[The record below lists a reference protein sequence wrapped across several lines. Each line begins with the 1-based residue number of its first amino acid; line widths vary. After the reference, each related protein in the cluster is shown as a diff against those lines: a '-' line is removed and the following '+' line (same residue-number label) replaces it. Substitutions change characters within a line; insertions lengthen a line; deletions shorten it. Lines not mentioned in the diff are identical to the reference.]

1 MILEFL
7 TLFGTFFVIGAFTI
21 GGGYAMIP
29 LIQQI
34 VVDQGWMSLPDLI
47 DFIAIA
53 ESTPGPIAINLATF
67 IGMHKEG
74 IIGALGCTIGVVL
87 PSFIIILFV
96 AKYYLKYKNNYYVSS
111 ALTGVRPA
119 VIGLLGAAI
128 VSIGIST
135 FVLSTEGSFTDM
147 VNVRGIIIF
156 ALLLPIV
163 LKFKKLHPI
172 YVVLISAGL
181 GILLFGAF

>member
-1 MILEFL
+1 MIYW
-7 TLFGTFFVIGAFTI
+7 TLFWTFFKIGAFTI

-34 VVDQGWMSLPDLI
+34 VVDQGWMSLQDLV
-47 DFIAIA
+47 DFIAIS
-53 ESTPGPIAINLATF
+53 ESTPGPIAVNLATF

-74 IIGALGCTIGVVL
+74 IIGAIGCTIGVVL

-111 ALTGVRPA
+111 ALAGVRPA

-181 GILLFGAF
+181 GILLFGVF

>member
-1 MILEFL
+1 MLLEFL

-34 VVDQGWMSLPDLI
+34 VVDRGWMSLPDLI

-74 IIGALGCTIGVVL
+74 IIGAIGCTVGVVL
-87 PSFIIILFV
+87 PSFIIIIFV
-96 AKYYLKYKNNYYVSS
+96 AKYYLKYKNNFYVSA
-111 ALTGVRPA
+111 ALMGVRPA
-119 VIGLLGAAI
+119 VIGLLAAAI
-128 VSIGIST
+128 LSIGMST
-135 FVLSTEGSFTDM
+135 FVLSDQGSFTDM
-147 VNVRGIIIF
+147 VNIRGIIIF
-156 ALLLPIV
+156 ALLLPLV

-181 GILLFGAF
+181 GILFFGVF